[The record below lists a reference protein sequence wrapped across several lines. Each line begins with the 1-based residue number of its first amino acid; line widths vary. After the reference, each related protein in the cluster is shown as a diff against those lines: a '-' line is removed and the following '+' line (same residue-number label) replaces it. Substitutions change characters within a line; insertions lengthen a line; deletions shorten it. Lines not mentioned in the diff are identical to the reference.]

1 MRTTRQALEVM
12 PYEIQNNPTDIL
24 VIQFG
29 MNVGS
34 TASQSAFPKILRW
47 AISEW
52 GNGLQRRFNRSIII
66 V

>member
-34 TASQSAFPKILRW
+34 TASQSAFPKILR
-47 AISEW
+47 
-52 GNGLQRRFNRSIII
+52 
-66 V
+66 